1 MMKLGVVFS
10 LTIFF
15 ILGLFLT
22 TIVIGNNLPQ
32 RFANPPSK
40 TPTSIEIT
48 KLQVCPDKWYKNE
61 QPCVYK
67 DSPTECKQQQK
78 EYFIIKG
85 ERKEA
90 EEVDVE
96 WVKKNCEIN
105 KPEFVY

>member
-1 MMKLGVVFS
+1 MVKLGKFIPFLIILFMGLILATIVFS
-10 LTIFF
+10 
-15 ILGLFLT
+15 GNLF
-22 TIVIGNNLPQ
+22 Q
-32 RFANPPSK
+32 RFADSPSQ
-40 TPTSIEIT
+40 TTSTVIT
-48 KLQVCPDKWYKNE
+48 KSQICPDNWYKNE

-67 DSPTECKQQQK
+67 DSPTECKQQRK